1 MSPPF
6 TIFFISPANLGGE
19 RAALLFNPRATFP
32 LAERL
37 RSPEG
42 APLGEVYAFVSGLY
56 FRGKKA
62 YAEAFGRAPE
72 GLSAGLVISPSEGLR
87 FLYEPVTIERL
98 RGWADVSIDAGN
110 RAFTEP
116 LLEHAAALDR
126 AFGTS
131 ARFVLLGSV
140 ATDKYVEPLG
150 RVFGERLLFP
160 PEFIGRGDMSRGS
173 LLLQAARAGQELAYA
188 PILGSKRHGKRAASV
203 SPRRRAVSSAPP
215 GAGGAGVT
223 DAAVAGVTSAPGATG
238 PAGTAADAADAPEL
252 VILVGLPGAGK
263 STFFRQRF
271 AATHEHISRDLLRKT
286 RAPLRHQEELLVR
299 ALGAGRSVVVD
310 NTNVTPRDRAAL
322 VALGRRYGARL
333 SVYLFECGA
342 GECVARNARREGD
355 ARIPPAGIFAAAKR
369 LVRPE
374 PGEGF
379 DALFAVR
386 PLPELRFEVERV
398 DDERV
403 DDERRHIEQQEVA
416 PEIARD
422 GVADGEPAPDTRARV
437 RQPASRRR
445 R

>member
-19 RAALLFNPRATFP
+19 RAALIFNPRASFT

-98 RGWADVSIDAGN
+98 RGWADVSIDACN

-116 LLEHAAALDR
+116 LVEHAAALDR
-126 AFGTS
+126 AFGAS

-150 RVFGERLLFP
+150 RVLGERLLFP
-160 PEFIGRGDMSRGS
+160 PDFIGRGDMSRGS
-173 LLLQAARAGQELAYA
+173 LMLQAARAGQELAYT
-188 PILGSKRHGKRAASV
+188 PVLGSKRHGRRAPGV
-203 SPRRRAVSSAPP
+203 SPSRRTAPSEPAPSELAPSELAPSELAPP
-215 GAGGAGVT
+215 APSVEGV
-223 DAAVAGVTSAPGATG
+223 
-238 PAGTAADAADAPEL
+238 PEL

-271 AATHEHISRDLLRKT
+271 AATHEHISRDELQRS
-286 RAPLRHQEELLVR
+286 RAPLRRQEELLVR

-310 NTNVTPRDRAAL
+310 NTNVSVKDRAAL
-322 VALGRRYGARL
+322 IALGRRFGARL
-333 SVYLFECGA
+333 SVYLFEA
-342 GECVARNARREGD
+342 SARECAARNAGREGT
-355 ARIPPAGIFAAAKR
+355 ARIPAVGIFAAAKR
-369 LVRPE
+369 LVRPL
-374 PGEGF
+374 PIEGF
-379 DALFAVR
+379 DALFVVR
-386 PLPELRFEVERV
+386 TLPELSFEIIREAG
-398 DDERV
+398 D
-403 DDERRHIEQQEVA
+403 
-416 PEIARD
+416 RD
-422 GVADGEPAPDTRARV
+422 GDGEPAADTNARM
-437 RQPASRRR
+437 RQPASRRPR
-445 R
+445 